1 MGTQAPPRFQQA
13 LRALARVRRSVSALA
28 LASGLLLTVAVAV
41 ATTLV
46 GLGDRANA
54 LRWDQEKAE
63 LLARMLEDQTTRT
76 VEGGIFAL
84 GALAE
89 TAALRKPLEEPA
101 QTETALRQALA
112 GTPYLRAIAVVDI
125 GGRVIASS
133 LAGEAEL
140 AIQVEQLGPV
150 PSNGGSTIGPFLRG
164 RGLAS
169 LARDA
174 PDLGAPGGLGFIPL
188 VRGYADDTGRPLQ
201 LVGLL
206 NPDSLANRQQLAVGE
221 EGFGSAIASYDGEVL
236 VSSGIALAGRD
247 LAALPVFR
255 DYLPGVEH
263 ASYVGA
269 GMGGARQIVA
279 FRASRT
285 QPLVVVVEESHAV
298 SASRWLRNSTGFLYV
313 GAAASALLL
322 LLTLVAWRSLRARET
337 ARLLA
342 DQAQARIAHSER
354 ELAVLMRSVQ
364 ELIFR
369 TDADSVITFVNARWA
384 ALSGGNESA
393 AIGRLLPE
401 LVDEQDRSQAAQLFE
416 RGGQGGVRTCQARIQ
431 LGTGRRLL
439 FDVAV
444 VPLLENGR
452 VLGFAGSAVDVT
464 ERWAAQRNLQNQLEF
479 RDLMLQMNPLPISLT
494 DMDSRIVLVNRAWEE
509 YQGRQRK
516 HVVGLRLEDFL
527 PIDEAMVHARADRM
541 LLQQGGQVQF
551 ETRILH
557 GDCSLRDTRVTKAV
571 VFNAQGEATG
581 ILCTLMDVTDFREAE
596 RVTQEARDAAEEA
609 SRTKSEFVANMSHEL
624 RTPLQSII
632 GFSELGLLRAKADAR
647 LSGMFEDI
655 HRSGERMLNLVNDLL
670 DVAKIESTVG
680 TFHLERLDLRGVIRP
695 VLRELEP
702 LLAPGRLHL
711 DVRLGEVPLIA
722 KVDPVRFQQVVRNIL
737 ANAIRFSP
745 EGSAIQ
751 LLGRVDSIG
760 QIRLAVRDYGPG
772 IPPGELQSIFEAFR
786 QSSKTKDG
794 SGGTGL
800 GLAICQRIVEAM
812 GGQIYAENAP
822 GRGSVFHV
830 VLPARGSSET
840 ISAAL

>member
-1 MGTQAPPRFQQA
+1 MAARTPSRFRQAQP
-13 LRALARVRRSVSALA
+13 ALARVRRRASALA
-28 LASGLLLTVAVAV
+28 LATGLLLTAAVAV
-41 ATTLV
+41 ATALG
-46 GLGDRANA
+46 GLNERAHA

-76 VEGGIFAL
+76 VEGAIFAL
-84 GALAE
+84 GALAD
-89 TAALRKPLEEPA
+89 TTALRSPAGDPA
-101 QTETALRQALA
+101 QTEAALRQALA
-112 GTPYLRAIAVVDI
+112 GAPYLRAIAVVDI
-125 GGRVIASS
+125 GGRIVASS
-133 LAGEAEL
+133 VEGEAGLEIEV
-140 AIQVEQLGPV
+140 AQLGPV
-150 PSNGGSTIGPFLRG
+150 AANGGSAIGPFLRG

-169 LARDA
+169 LDRQA
-174 PDLGAPGGLGFIPL
+174 PDRSAPAGLGFIPL
-188 VRGYADDTGRPLQ
+188 VRGYADATGRPLQ

-206 NPDSLANRQQLAVGE
+206 NPDSLANRQQLAVGDA
-221 EGFGSAIASYDGEVL
+221 GFGAAIASYDGEVL

-255 DYLPGVEH
+255 DYLPNVEH
-263 ASYVGA
+263 ASYIGA
-269 GMGGARQIVA
+269 GVGGRTQIVA

-285 QPLVVVVEESHAV
+285 QPLVVVVEESYAV
-298 SASRWLRNSTGFLYV
+298 SAKRWLDNSMGFVYV
-313 GAAASALLL
+313 GVAASALLL
-322 LLTLVAWRSLRARET
+322 ALTLVAWRSMRAREA
-337 ARLLA
+337 ARQLA

-369 TDADSVITFVNARWA
+369 TDAGGVITFVNARWA

-393 AIGRLLPE
+393 AISRLLPE
-401 LVDEQDRSQAAQLFE
+401 LVDEQDRSQAAQLFVHGE
-416 RGGQGGVRTCQARIQ
+416 QGGVRTCQAMLR
-431 LGTGRRLL
+431 LGAGHRLL

-444 VPLLENGR
+444 VPLLEDGR

-527 PIDEAMVHARADRM
+527 PIDEALVHARADRM
-541 LLQQGGQVQF
+541 LLGQGGQVQF

-571 VFNAQGEATG
+571 VFNAQGEPTG

-632 GFSELGLLRAKADAR
+632 GFSELGMLRATTDAR

-655 HRSGERMLNLVNDLL
+655 HRSGERMLSLVNDLL
-670 DVAKIESTVG
+670 DVAKLESTVG
-680 TFHLERLDLRGVIRP
+680 TFHLERVDLRGVIRP
-695 VLRELEP
+695 VLRELDP

-711 DVRLGEVPLIA
+711 DVRLGDAPLIA
-722 KVDPVRFQQVVRNIL
+722 KVDPVRFQQVIRNIL

-745 EGSAIQ
+745 EASPIQ
-751 LLGRVDSIG
+751 LMGRVDSIG

-772 IPPGELQSIFEAFR
+772 IPPGELRTIFEAFR

-800 GLAICQRIVEAM
+800 GLAICQKIVEAM

-822 GRGSVFHV
+822 SRGSVFHV

-840 ISAAL
+840 ISAEL

>member
-1 MGTQAPPRFQQA
+1 M
-13 LRALARVRRSVSALA
+13 RRSVSTLA
-28 LASGLLLTVAVAV
+28 LVAGLLLTAAVAV
-41 ATTLV
+41 ATALV
-46 GLGDRANA
+46 GLSDRANA
-54 LRWDQEKAE
+54 IRWDQEKAE

-76 VEGGIFAL
+76 VDGGLFAL
-84 GALAE
+84 GALADV
-89 TAALRKPLEEPA
+89 AAMRNPGADGA
-101 QTETALRQALA
+101 QTEASLRQALA
-112 GTPYLRAIAVVDI
+112 GTPFLRAIAVVDPTGRI
-125 GGRVIASS
+125 VASSVAGEVGRVI
-133 LAGEAEL
+133 EL
-140 AIQVEQLGPV
+140 AHLGPAV
-150 PSNGGSTIGPFLRG
+150 SQGRSSIGPFLRG

-169 LARDA
+169 LDKNLPDRSA
-174 PDLGAPGGLGFIPL
+174 PAALGFIPL
-188 VRGYADDTGRPLQ
+188 VRGFTDDAGRPLR

-206 NPDSLANRQQLAVGE
+206 NPDSLANQQQLAVGE
-221 EGFGSAIASYDGEVL
+221 TGFGAVIASYDGEVL
-236 VSSGIALAGRD
+236 VSSGIAQAGRD
-247 LAALPVFR
+247 LSALPAFR

-263 ASYVGA
+263 ASYIGA
-269 GMGGARQIVA
+269 GVGGKRQIVA
-279 FRASRT
+279 FRTSRT
-285 QPLVVVVEESHAV
+285 QPLVVMAEESHEA
-298 SASRWLRNSTGFLYV
+298 SASRWLEDSLGFLCV
-313 GAAASALLL
+313 GAAACALLL
-322 LLTLVAWRSLRARET
+322 LLTLAVWRSLRARE
-337 ARLLA
+337 AAHRLA
-342 DQAQARIAHSER
+342 AQAQARIAHSER

-369 TDADSVITFVNARWA
+369 TDASGVITFVNARWA

-393 AIGRLLPE
+393 AISRLLQE
-401 LVDEQDRSQAAQLFE
+401 LVDPGDRSQVAQLFGQGE
-416 RGGQGGVRTCQARIQ
+416 QGGVRTCQALIQ
-431 LGTGRRLL
+431 LGAGRRLL

-444 VPLLENGR
+444 VPLLEDGK

-479 RDLMLQMNPLPISLT
+479 RDLMLEMNPLPISLT
-494 DMDSRIVLVNRAWEE
+494 DMDSRVVLVNRAWEE

-516 HVVGLRLEDFL
+516 HVVGLLLEDFL

-541 LLQQGGQVQF
+541 LLGQGGQVQF

-557 GDCSLRDTRVTKAV
+557 GDCSLRDTRVTKALV
-571 VFNAQGEATG
+571 SNAQGEATG

-632 GFSELGLLRAKADAR
+632 GFSELGMLRARTDAR

-655 HRSGERMLNLVNDLL
+655 HRSGERMLDLVNDLL

-680 TFHLERLDLRGVIRP
+680 TFHLERVDLRGIVRP
-695 VLRELEP
+695 VLREIEP
-702 LLAPGRLHL
+702 LLIPGRLHL
-711 DVRLGEVPLIA
+711 DVRLGEAPLIA
-722 KVDPVRFQQVVRNIL
+722 KVDPLRFQQVIRNIV
-737 ANAIRFSP
+737 ANAIKFSP
-745 EGSAIQ
+745 EGSPIQ
-751 LLGRVDSIG
+751 LLGRVDSLG

-772 IPPGELQSIFEAFR
+772 IPPAELQTIFEAFR

-800 GLAICQRIVEAM
+800 GLAICQKIVEAM

-840 ISAAL
+840 VTAEL